1 MSTTFKPTF
10 KVNNVVFSPSLKG
23 ENPSSF
29 GGASGA
35 GVKWEHILGKP
46 SVFPP
51 AEHSHPEYAPL
62 LSPEFT
68 GEPTA
73 PTPEEGDNSNRIATT
88 AFVQNAVEIFIATYS
103 ETAYSEVLEA
113 YESGKMIFAIDPGD
127 PVSRIYTLAS
137 SFLVGDVDL
146 DGDLDAA
153 DQTALARH
161 VGKIQL
167 LEDPQ
172 AIVNADVNFDG
183 VLNAQDLTRMGRLIA
198 FGGGSDHT
206 FTFVSVDSL
215 GDAQAGPAVHT
226 LYLSP
231 SNNWDKRTLELVAE
245 SDIPTRTSELTNDSG
260 FIAEAALDGMASKGW
275 VEEQGYIT
283 EVGTLYHPQLEARG
297 DPDQHPIE
305 AITSLEGE
313 LSVRPSEVMSNNDI
327 LSILLR

>member
-23 ENPSSF
+23 ESPSPF

-73 PTPEEGDNSNRIATT
+73 PTPEEGDDSNRIATT
-88 AFVQNAVEIFIATYS
+88 AFVLSALESAEEVFIAVYGVTSY
-103 ETAYSEVLEA
+103 EEITAALA
-113 YESGKMIFAIDPGD
+113 SGKAVFAH
-127 PVSRIYTLAS
+127 
-137 SFLVGDVDL
+137 
-146 DGDLDAA
+146 
-153 DQTALARH
+153 H
-161 VGKIQL
+161 VGEEIILPYTCTPTSNSSYVFSGQIGWNYQVFYCATDSTWTWGTQ
-167 LEDPQ
+167 E
-172 AIVNADVNFDG
+172 
-183 VLNAQDLTRMGRLIA
+183 IA
-198 FGGGSDHT
+198 PKS
-206 FTFVSVDSL
+206 SV
-215 GDAQAGPAVHT
+215 
-226 LYLSP
+226 P
-231 SNNWDKRTLELVAE
+231 S
-245 SDIPTRTSELTNDSG
+245 RTSQLTNDSG
-260 FIAEAALDGMASKGW
+260 FIAESALDGMASKGW

-313 LSVRPSEVMSNNDI
+313 LAARPSEVMSNSDI
-327 LSILLR
+327 LNILSR